1 MSEKRDGFNLV
12 LIALMI
18 ILYTYFSE
26 LAKKKNKKQ
35 YCLTKAKKIRLLR
48 SVILVRGTEN
58 RLGETPNNE
67 KQTKEEARRISDLLV
82 RKLTFIFFCLGYTVL

>member
-1 MSEKRDGFNLV
+1 MRNEAALA

-26 LAKKKNKKQ
+26 LAKRKNKKQ
-35 YCLTKAKKIRLLR
+35 HSLTKAKKIRLLR

-67 KQTKEEARRISDLLV
+67 KRTKEEM
-82 RKLTFIFFCLGYTVL
+82 